1 MFIDKIY
8 IFKKDKNFK
17 CSYMDVSQY
26 VELDIKLAYKVENN
40 V

>member
-17 CSYMDVSQY
+17 CSDMDVLQY
-26 VELDIKLAYKVENN
+26 VALDIKLAYKVENN